1 MTKVVSPLRCA
12 AVIGAG
18 TMGRGIVISL
28 ANAGLQVLWLDNNPQ
43 MVEQGLAMAEET
55 WEHNVAKGRIDEA
68 EAAARRARI
77 HAVQS
82 YAALAD
88 ADLVIEAVYENLE
101 LKQNIFR
108 ELDAVLKPGAIL
120 ASNTS
125 ALDVDAI
132 AAVTTRPES
141 VLGLHFFSPAHIM
154 KLLEIVRGGKTAP
167 AVLQAAQELGERMGK
182 VAVVA
187 GNCHGFIG
195 NRMLHTYVREA
206 RMLLLE
212 GAWPHQ
218 VDAALQGFGFAMG
231 PFRMYDV
238 VGIDLEWRARELAG
252 QGQDDPAVQVDNRLC
267 ELGRFGQ
274 KSGKGYYLYA
284 PGSRQAEHDPVVD
297 GLVQMQSE
305 RLGFTRRDIGT
316 EEILERC
323 LLALVNEGAKILEE
337 NIAANSRDI
346 DLVYL
351 NGYGFPAERGGPMA
365 WADGEGVAAIHR
377 RLLQLTERFGAHWQ
391 PAALI
396 ERLAAENKHFSDVQ
410 EGRV

>member
-1 MTKVVSPLRCA
+1 MNKVVSPLRCA

-55 WEHNVAKGRIDEA
+55 WAHNAAKGRIDAA

-77 HAVQS
+77 EAVDG
-82 YAALAD
+82 YAALAN

-101 LKQNIFR
+101 LKQRIFR

-154 KLLEIVRGGKTAP
+154 KLLEIVRGARTAP

-238 VGIDLEWRARELAG
+238 VGIDLEWRARELSG

-274 KSGKGYYLYA
+274 KSGKGYYRYA

-305 RLGFTRRDIGT
+305 RLGLTRREIGS

-365 WADGEGVAAIHR
+365 WADDEGVTAIHQ

-396 ERLAAENKHFSDVQ
+396 ERLARDNKRFVDIQ

>member
-1 MTKVVSPLRCA
+1 MNKLVSPLRCA

-55 WEHNVAKGRIDEA
+55 WAQNVAKGRIDEA
-68 EAAARRARI
+68 EATARRARI
-77 HAVQS
+77 EAVDG
-82 YAALAD
+82 YAALVD

-108 ELDAVLKPGAIL
+108 ELDAVMKPGAIL

-125 ALDVDAI
+125 ALDIDAI
-132 AAVTTRPES
+132 AAVTSRPEA

-154 KLLEIVRGGKTAP
+154 KLLEIVRGAKTAP
-167 AVLQAAQELGERMGK
+167 AVLQATQELGARMGK

-206 RMLLLE
+206 RILLLE

-252 QGQDDPAVQVDNRLC
+252 EGQDDPAVQVDNRLC

-305 RLGFTRRDIGT
+305 RLGFTRREIGN

-337 NIAANSRDI
+337 NIAANSHDI

-351 NGYGFPAERGGPMA
+351 NGYGFPVERGGPMA
-365 WADGEGVAAIHR
+365 WADGEGVGAIR
-377 RLLQLTERFGAHWQ
+377 QRLQQLAERFGAHWQ

-396 ERLAAENKHFSDVQ
+396 ERLAEQNKRFADVQ

>member
-1 MTKVVSPLRCA
+1 MTQVVSPLRCA

-55 WEHNVAKGRIDEA
+55 WAHNVAKGRIDAA

-77 HAVQS
+77 EAVDG

-101 LKQNIFR
+101 LKQRIFR

-167 AVLQAAQELGERMGK
+167 AVLQAAQELGACMGK

-274 KSGKGYYLYA
+274 KSGKGYYRYA

-305 RLGFTRRDIGT
+305 RLGFTRRDIGN

-365 WADGEGVAAIHR
+365 WADDEGVTAIHQ

-391 PAALI
+391 PASLI
-396 ERLAAENKHFSDVQ
+396 ERLARDNKRFVDVQ

>member
-1 MTKVVSPLRCA
+1 MTQVVSPLRCA

-55 WEHNVAKGRIDEA
+55 WAHNVAKGRIDAA

-77 HAVQS
+77 EAVDG

-101 LKQNIFR
+101 LKQSIFR
-108 ELDAVLKPGAIL
+108 ELDAVLKPDAIL

-238 VGIDLEWRARELAG
+238 VGIDLEWRARELSG

-274 KSGKGYYLYA
+274 KSGRGYYRYA

-305 RLGFTRRDIGT
+305 RLGFTRRDIGS

-351 NGYGFPAERGGPMA
+351 NGYGFPAERGGPMS
-365 WADGEGVAAIHR
+365 WADGEGVAAIHQ

-396 ERLAAENKHFSDVQ
+396 ERLAAENKYFSDVQ

>member
-1 MTKVVSPLRCA
+1 MTQVVSPLRCA

-28 ANAGLQVLWLDNNPQ
+28 ANAGLRVLWLDNNPQ

-55 WEHNVAKGRIDEA
+55 WTHNVAKGRMHSL

-77 HAVQS
+77 EAVDS

-101 LKQNIFR
+101 LKQRIFR
-108 ELDAVLKPGAIL
+108 ELDAVMKPGAIL

-125 ALDVDAI
+125 ALDIDAI
-132 AAVTTRPES
+132 AAVTARPEA

-154 KLLEIVRGGKTAP
+154 KLLEIVRGAKTAP
-167 AVLQAAQELGERMGK
+167 AVLDAAQELGERMGK

-212 GAWPHQ
+212 GALPHQ

-238 VGIDLEWRARELAG
+238 VGIDLEWRARELSG

-274 KSGKGYYLYA
+274 KSG
-284 PGSRQAEHDPVVD
+284 
-297 GLVQMQSE
+297 
-305 RLGFTRRDIGT
+305 
-316 EEILERC
+316 C
-323 LLALVNEGAKILEE
+323 LLYT
-337 NIAANSRDI
+337 SPSPRD
-346 DLVYL
+346 
-351 NGYGFPAERGGPMA
+351 
-365 WADGEGVAAIHR
+365 
-377 RLLQLTERFGAHWQ
+377 
-391 PAALI
+391 
-396 ERLAAENKHFSDVQ
+396 S
-410 EGRV
+410 

>member
-1 MTKVVSPLRCA
+1 MTQVVSPLRCA

-55 WEHNVAKGRIDEA
+55 WAHNVAKGRIDEA

-77 HAVQS
+77 NAVQS

-101 LKQNIFR
+101 LKQSIFR
-108 ELDAVLKPGAIL
+108 ELDAVMKPGAIL

-125 ALDVDAI
+125 ALDIDAI
-132 AAVTTRPES
+132 AAVTARPEV

-167 AVLQAAQELGERMGK
+167 AVLDAAQELGERMGK

-305 RLGFTRRDIGT
+305 RLGFTRRDIGN

-337 NIAANSRDI
+337 NIAAHSHDI

-365 WADGEGVAAIHR
+365 WADCEGVAAIHR
-377 RLLQLTERFGAHWQ
+377 RLLQLTERFGVHWQ
-391 PAALI
+391 PSALI
-396 ERLAAENKHFSDVQ
+396 ERLAAENKRFSDVQ
-410 EGRV
+410 EGRL